1 VAKSTPINV
10 SIRGDYND
18 KDINRAI
25 NDLKRLEASG
35 KTMSAKMG
43 AVGASMADV
52 GKKMTLGLT
61 LPIVGVGVAA
71 TKMFMDFETSMSK
84 ITALVGLST
93 AEVAGMEKGVL
104 KLSGQTGKSA
114 GELADALF
122 VVTSAG
128 LRGSDAMN
136 ALESA
141 AKAGAAGLGETNDI
155 ARAVAGSVNA
165 YGSSVLDAATATD
178 VIVATARAGNFET
191 SQFAAALGRV
201 LPFSKQVGA
210 SLQDTGG
217 AVALLTR
224 TNGDAAQSVTQLS
237 ALMRAF
243 VVPTEQTNKVL
254 QQAGLSAEDMRKA
267 IADKGL
273 PAALTMLD
281 QKLGGNREMLG
292 RLIGSSEGA
301 SAAFQIL
308 DADAQTI
315 TDTFGVVNDAT
326 GMTEE
331 AFNIVAETSA
341 FKLQK
346 SFESLKNSLIEFGG
360 IIAPFVESFASGL
373 TSVANFFSSLPGPV
387 KNFAVALGALVAAAG
402 PVILIAGKIMTAWA
416 STVAGMSKA
425 NAFLVRNFGATFTSI
440 KVGASSAVMQIKT
453 SMIAAQTQM
462 GALAAGAK
470 TAGTI
475 TDRKSV
481 V

>member
-224 TNGDAAQSVTQLS
+224 TNGNAAQSVTQLS

-273 PAALTMLD
+273 PDFMAAIFDNLRRINNILIDM
-281 QKLGGNREMLG
+281 G
-292 RLIGSSEGA
+292 RDIWTYISMDYFGQRVKKNEVGSSTMPHKVNPIDFENAEGNFMLANSLFDFLSNKLPISRMQRDLTDSTVSRNIGVPMAHTFLALKSLKTGLGKLTLNQDQLA
-301 SAAFQIL
+301 SDLSNNFVVVAEAV
-308 DADAQTI
+308 QTI
-315 TDTFGVVNDAT
+315 LRRENFPAPY
-326 GMTEE
+326 E
-331 AFNIVAETSA
+331 ALKA
-341 FKLQK
+341 FTRGKKKITKGDLID
-346 SFESLKNSLIEFGG
+346 FINSLDIKEDLKEELKDLK
-360 IIAPFVESFASGL
+360 PE
-373 TSVANFFSSLPGPV
+373 TY
-387 KNFAVALGALVAAAG
+387 LGVTQN
-402 PVILIAGKIMTAWA
+402 MTQL
-416 STVAGMSKA
+416 K
-425 NAFLVRNFGATFTSI
+425 
-440 KVGASSAVMQIKT
+440 
-453 SMIAAQTQM
+453 
-462 GALAAGAK
+462 
-470 TAGTI
+470 
-475 TDRKSV
+475 
-481 V
+481 